1 MRSAHESVLADQWLK
16 RRYNN
21 KQDEENGSN
30 NSVLSN
36 DNSTTQENLS
46 DICKSIHG
54 KKDKMRKI

>member
-46 DICKSIHG
+46 EAIVTSVKVFMG
-54 KKDKMRKI
+54 RKTK